1 MAPAHPANTG
11 APWVGAGFSRPGT
24 RKRSPLSGGQ
34 LPLSPSSIA
43 FLPPASRRRPSG
55 QPPAGGATGRALK
68 GCPARTPALPGR
80 SGPSGGG
87 VPTESPGA
95 TLVTP
100 LLLLGALGA
109 EPGQRAEL
117 PPLSRR
123 SPGAGRS
130 RCLVPRPAPG
140 TRSAIRSPAAP
151 GGPRRWRQGRTPQF
165 QRRPQGHSPRRKVPQ
180 AEDVQMTRDW
190 NLFVVSAVWNYWE
203 LPIAISLAALR
214 IAATGNLRF
223 KHC

>member
-151 GGPRRWRQGRTPQF
+151 GECDGRRFAAAGAPRVWGSRLHPRCLRLLRRAPCASGRETNFPRI
-165 QRRPQGHSPRRKVPQ
+165 QRLGFLH
-180 AEDVQMTRDW
+180 
-190 NLFVVSAVWNYWE
+190 
-203 LPIAISLAALR
+203 
-214 IAATGNLRF
+214 
-223 KHC
+223 H